1 MSADLLDK
9 TTRALQVAANMR
21 QLRNNVI
28 TSNIANA
35 ETPGYAAKKLDFENA
50 LARAV
55 DLEGLNKDLNLE
67 AGHFPVS
74 SGALSKVRADVYEN
88 PDASINND
96 GNTVDLEREMSSL
109 AENSTMH
116 KAAIQLINKKL
127 AALRYA
133 ANDGNR

>member
-1 MSADLLDK
+1 MSNLLDK
-9 TTRALQVAANMR
+9 TTLALQVASNMR

-35 ETPGYAAKKLDFENA
+35 ETPGYSAKKLDFENA

-55 DLEGLNKDLNLE
+55 DLEGLNKQVNVE

-74 SGALSKVRADVYEN
+74 TGSLSRVRADIYDN

-96 GNTVDLEREMSSL
+96 GNTVDLEREMSAL
-109 AENSTMH
+109 AENSTMY
-116 KAAIQLINKKL
+116 KAAIQLMNKKL
-127 AALRYA
+127 AALKYA
-133 ANDGNR
+133 VSDGGR

>member
-1 MSADLLDK
+1 MSGLLDK
-9 TTRALQVAANMR
+9 TTQALQVASNMR

-35 ETPGYAAKKLDFENA
+35 ETPGYSAKKLDFENA

-55 DLEGLNKDLNLE
+55 DLEGLSKEVNVE

-74 SGALSKVRADVYEN
+74 TGSLSRVRADIYDN

-96 GNTVDLEREMSSL
+96 GNTVDLEREMSAL
-109 AENSTMH
+109 AENSTMY
-116 KAAIQLINKKL
+116 KAAVQLMNKKL
-127 AALRYA
+127 
-133 ANDGNR
+133 

>member
-1 MSADLLDK
+1 MSDLLDK
-9 TTRALQVAANMR
+9 TTQALQVAANMR
-21 QLRNNVI
+21 QLRGNVI

-55 DLEGLNKDLNLE
+55 DLEGMNKQVNLE

-74 SGALSKVRADVYEN
+74 TVALSRVKADVYEN

-96 GNTVDLEREMSSL
+96 GNTVDLEREMSAL
-109 AENSTMH
+109 AENSTMY
-116 KAAIQLINKKL
+116 KAAVQLMNKKL

-133 ANDGNR
+133 ASDGGR

>member
-1 MSADLLDK
+1 MSNLLDK
-9 TTRALQVAANMR
+9 TTLALQVAGNMR

-55 DLEGLNKDLNLE
+55 DLEGVNKEMSLE
-67 AGHFPVS
+67 SGHFPVS
-74 SGALSKVRADVYEN
+74 TGSLSRVRADVYEN

-96 GNTVDLEREMSSL
+96 GNTVDLEREMSAL
-109 AENSTMH
+109 AENSTMY
-116 KAAIQLINKKL
+116 KAAIQLMNKKL
-127 AALRYA
+127 AALKYA
-133 ANDGNR
+133 ASDGGR